1 MVDTSCVASTTSCC
15 IVCLRCC
22 YVLREDLETKALF
35 SSRAVVLVILL
46 LEPLKLLLT
55 CEDVQGE
62 ARAEKDEERR

>member
-15 IVCLRCC
+15 IVGLRCG

-35 SSRAVVLVILL
+35 SSRAVFLVILL

-55 CEDVQGE
+55 CEDMQGK